1 MPTDENERALLEGVE
16 LQPGRQTRDRAP
28 DKLKKIGEW
37 TIVAFILNRTIGS
50 GIFLLPGSVL
60 SGTGCVGGALCIV
73 SRIID
78 LAPNH
83 TNTNSPPFRIS
94 GR

>member
-28 DKLKKIGEW
+28 DKLKKIGGW

-50 GIFLLPGSVL
+50 GIFLLPGQVL
-60 SGTGCVGGALCIV
+60 GGTGCVGGALCIV
-73 SRIID
+73 SAIVD
-78 LAPNH
+78 M
-83 TNTNSPPFRIS
+83 TTIS
-94 GR
+94 YVY